1 MGRPSLTHHLLKFRC
16 HIRIERDGSAHMGI
30 VTSKYLLSCCIHPEQ
45 HDAPGATGAKR
56 RPTEAPRLAA

>member
-30 VTSKYLLSCCIHPEQ
+30 VTSIFAVMMIHPEQ

-56 RPTEAPRLAA
+56 RPTGAPRLAA

>member
-30 VTSKYLLSCCIHPEQ
+30 VTSKYLLS
-45 HDAPGATGAKR
+45 
-56 RPTEAPRLAA
+56 